1 MRRLLIE
8 LLTAA
13 AVVAVPIMLSAQEPP
28 RAGRPDPESVF
39 KRLDVNKDGVIT
51 PDELPPGMPER
62 MKQLFVQGDKNNDK
76 KSHPR

>member
-13 AVVAVPIMLSAQEPP
+13 AVVAVPIVLSAQEPP

-39 KRLDVNKDGVIT
+39 KRLDVNKDGVILRRT
-51 PDELPPGMPER
+51 ASRNAGADETTVGPGRQEQR
-62 MKQLFVQGDKNNDK
+62 QE
-76 KSHPR
+76 SHPR